1 MNIVIKRQQIPES
14 IQDGL
19 TEWEIPAYDEEYIA
33 KLDRI
38 AALFPPL
45 SDAEKQRFMD
55 IVRQIRPI
63 QNPIGAADHDN

>member
-63 QNPIGAADHDN
+63 QNPIGRSE